1 MTIKEMTDDV
11 LNMFVDE
18 QLDGSEMDE
27 IRKALLDDKELRER
41 VCQIKAV
48 RELVGYAYSDV
59 PTSPSEM
66 QGKQQTASPVW
77 AKAVAASVLVV
88 VGVFLGWGT
97 YQYSPN
103 ATAAISAENTFQYVA
118 NHVKVDHG
126 KRKII
131 LHIDSSDLRVVN
143 AALNEADQL
152 LTTYR
157 KANVPME
164 MDIITNKTGINILR
178 PGMSPYIDRIKN
190 LIDNNEDVAIYACN
204 RSIAKAL
211 KKEGVDIV
219 LMPGVTKDK
228 SARELIPDRLKKGWV
243 YIKA

>member
-41 VCQIKAV
+41 VCQLKAV

-59 PTSPSEM
+59 PASPSELK
-66 QGKQQTASPVW
+66 GKKQRRTPVW
-77 AKAVAASVLVV
+77 AKAIAASVLLA
-88 VGVFLGWGT
+88 VGVVLGWGT

-103 ATAAISAENTFQYVA
+103 SIAAISAENTFQYVA
-118 NHVKVDHG
+118 NHVAVDHSN
-126 KRKII
+126 RKII
-131 LHIDSSDLRVVN
+131 LHIDSGDIKVVN

-152 LTTYR
+152 LATYK
-157 KANVPME
+157 KANVPMQL
-164 MDIITNKTGINILR
+164 DVITNKGGIDMLR
-178 PGMSPYIDRIKN
+178 PGVSPYVERIQK
-190 LIDNNEDVAIYACN
+190 LIEDEGVSFFACE
-204 RSIAKAL
+204 RSIAKAH
-211 KKEGVDIV
+211 KKEGIEIV
-219 LMPGVTKDK
+219 LVPGVKSDK
-228 SARELIPDRLKKGWV
+228 SARELIPDRLKNGWV